1 MKEIEAKILEV
12 DSVKIA
18 KTLIVLGA
26 KKVFDGE
33 VETFFLDFKDGSII
47 KARDLLRLR
56 REEDKTELTFKK
68 VHQTESAKIAEEY
81 TVEVSDLETA
91 KKILQF
97 LGLNVT
103 ESMLKHRTSY
113 TLENARFD
121 FDRYN
126 GDYGFVPEFLEIE
139 ADSVEAVHKYAKLL
153 GFNAKNCL
161 PWSTKDLIE
170 HYASNL
176 QKHTKKIP

>member
-12 DSVKIA
+12 GSRKIV
-18 KTLIVLGA
+18 KTLIGLGA
-26 KKVFDGE
+26 KKAFDGE

-68 VHQTESAKIAEEY
+68 VHQTESAKIADEY

-97 LGLNVT
+97 LGLQVT
-103 ESMLKHRTSY
+103 ESMQKHRTSY
-113 TLENARFD
+113 TLDKARFD
-121 FDRYN
+121 LDRYE
-126 GDYGFVPEFLEIE
+126 GKYGFVPEFLEIE
-139 ADSVEAVHKYAKLL
+139 AENVEAVHKYAKIL
-153 GFNAKNCL
+153 GFNPKDCL
-161 PWSTKDLIE
+161 PWTTKDLIN
-170 HYASNL
+170 HYASGE
-176 QKHTKKIP
+176 KK